1 MFLFNAFGVAHG
13 GVAAVLHRSVA
24 ADVTDGGVAAVLHGP
39 VAADIADGGMIA
51 VLHRAVVADIADG
64 GVTAV
69 LHRSVVADVSDG
81 GVVAVVHCAVIHVGC
96 GCVVAVLYGL
106 CRYVCGDGKQECQC
120 QKFGEGFHNRRFL
133 GSTLSFVC
141 IAKISF
147 FVFRCKRFFHKSYRD
162 LPNLRNVLLCR
173 GLSPP
178 FALSSKIGC

>member
-24 ADVTDGGVAAVLHGP
+24 ADIADGGVAAVLHGA
-39 VAADIADGGMIA
+39 VIADITD
-51 VLHRAVVADIADG
+51 
-64 GVTAV
+64 
-69 LHRSVVADVSDG
+69 S

-141 IAKISF
+141 IAKIRFLYSAAKGF
-147 FVFRCKRFFHKSYRD
+147 FIN
-162 LPNLRNVLLCR
+162 P
-173 GLSPP
+173 
-178 FALSSKIGC
+178 IGICLI